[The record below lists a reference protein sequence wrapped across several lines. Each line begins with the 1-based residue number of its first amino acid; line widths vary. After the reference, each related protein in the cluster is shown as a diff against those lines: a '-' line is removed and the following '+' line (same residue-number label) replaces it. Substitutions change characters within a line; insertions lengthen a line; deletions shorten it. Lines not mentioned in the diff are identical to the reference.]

1 MTEDTVRLAGS
12 DFDWCRKLHAS
23 GLLTDAIECYRQ
35 VLERD
40 SANASVHHFLGMALL
55 ADADHAQAA
64 THLKQAAQLEP
75 DNADIWN
82 DLGVAS
88 EAVGVLE
95 DAETAFRRCLTL
107 APALTEPRANLAHVL
122 LCLGRAEAAAEL
134 LLPLAQAGNRDAM
147 ASLSRALVAAA
158 AGSRNAD
165 DALAAALMAIEWANG
180 SGRSDV
186 VASAHRAAFAAAG
199 RAGDAAVQSRI
210 VEQLSFL
217 QPETAA
223 SHILRGRAALLLQG
237 NYDAAA
243 EAFER
248 ALVRE
253 PENLEAQWFH
263 CFLSLRPIYRDDD
276 EIACRRAKYRERLDG
291 LADRLHYADGAELA
305 LAEELTA
312 TIGPVLLPYQ
322 GEDDRALQALYGEMV
337 AAVMQSRYPTPAP
350 APAASH
356 AGDGRIRI
364 AFVSDVIY
372 SHSNWKLRIGWL
384 RHLDRRRFHVS
395 AYHLGQKTDAF
406 TEVIRGHCDAFHH
419 VADDLDAA
427 LDYLRQDAPQVL
439 IYPNI
444 GLSSRI
450 LKLAALRI
458 APVQC
463 TTWGHPVTSGL
474 PTIDDFLSSELME
487 PADGDAH
494 YTERLIRL
502 PGLSITYDPVP
513 VGAVDEDR
521 AGFGF
526 ESDRIVYLAV
536 QSLQKYLPR
545 HDAIFARIASQ
556 VRKSLFVFIEG
567 PIESVARLMR
577 LRLATAFR
585 RHGLD
590 ADEYVRFL
598 PHMSFG
604 RFQSLFRSADVF
616 LDSVEWSGANT
627 TLEAL
632 QWDLPVVTMPGRFMR
647 GRHSSAILGFLGLD
661 GCIARDETEYVA
673 LAAGLGNEPA
683 SRQALRVAIAAA
695 KAKLSEDRAAV
706 DGLMAYLTSAV
717 EEARHPQAAKGTG
730 AAAPARRPLAKSD
743 DGLYRR
749 RYASYDEYAAHQR
762 EKLRHLDLASY
773 EAAFEA
779 ELAVRLRATQVVG
792 AGDNV
797 LCLGARLGAECRA
810 FIALGA
816 FAIGI
821 DLNPGL
827 ANRHVLVGDFHD
839 PQFAD
844 SSVDVVYTNC
854 LDHSFDLEKVMQ
866 GVARVLK
873 PGGVFIADLM
883 NGSGDGEPWRP
894 DGYDCL
900 FWDSTADIVE
910 RIGQLARFTVESS
923 TPMTSAWGWSGRMVV
938 FRKS

>member
-1 MTEDTVRLAGS
+1 MLA
-12 DFDWCRKLHAS
+12 
-23 GLLTDAIECYRQ
+23 DAIECYRQ
-35 VLERD
+35 LLERD

-55 ADADHAQAA
+55 AEADHAQAA
-64 THLKQAAQLEP
+64 AHLKRASQLAP
-75 DNADIWN
+75 GNADIWN

-88 EAVGVLE
+88 EAIGALE
-95 DAETAFRRCLTL
+95 DAEAAFRRCLTL
-107 APALTEPRANLAHVL
+107 APQLAEPRANLAQVL
-122 LCLGRAEAAAEL
+122 LGLKRAQSAAGL
-134 LLPLAQAGNRDAM
+134 LLPLAEAGNRDAM
-147 ASLSRALVAAA
+147 ASLSRALLAAA
-158 AGSRNAD
+158 AESSVAA
-165 DALAAALMAIEWANG
+165 DALKAALRAIEWAIG
-180 SGRSDV
+180 SGRPD
-186 VASAHRAAFAAAG
+186 AIARAHYAGFAAAG
-199 RAGDAAVQSRI
+199 RANDTQAQSRI
-210 VEQLSFL
+210 VDQLAFL
-217 QPETAA
+217 QPEAA
-223 SHILRGRAALLLQG
+223 DAHILRGRAALLSG
-237 NYDAAA
+237 GSYDAAS

-248 ALVRE
+248 ALMHD
-253 PENLEAQWFH
+253 PENLEAQWFR
-263 CFLSLRPIYRDDD
+263 CFLSLRPVYRDDD
-276 EIACRRAKYRERLDG
+276 EIAHRRAQYKARLGDLAERLRYVG
-291 LADRLHYADGAELA
+291 KAELS
-305 LAEELTA
+305 LAEELIA
-312 TIGPVLLPYQ
+312 TIGPALLPYQ
-322 GEDDRALQALYGEMV
+322 GEDDRQLQSLYGEMV
-337 AAVMQSRYPTPAP
+337 AAVMQSRYRDLTSAAAP
-350 APAASH
+350 

-395 AYHLGQKTDAF
+395 AYHLGQRTDAF
-406 TEVIRGHCDAFHH
+406 THEIRGHCDAFYHFP
-419 VADDLDAA
+419 DDLDAA
-427 LDYLRQDAPQVL
+427 LAQLRRSAPQIL

-444 GLSSRI
+444 GLSSRM

-494 YTERLIRL
+494 YTERLVRL

-513 VGAVDEDR
+513 AGAVDEDR

-526 ESDRIVYLAV
+526 ENDRVVYLAV

-545 HDAIFARIASQ
+545 HDAIYARIASQ
-556 VRKSLFVFIEG
+556 VARSLFVFIDG
-567 PIESVARLMR
+567 PIESVARLTR
-577 LRLATAFR
+577 LRVETAFR

-590 ADEYVRFL
+590 PNERLRFL
-598 PHMSFG
+598 PHMAFG
-604 RFQSLFRSADVF
+604 RFQSLFRSADIF
-616 LDSVEWSGANT
+616 LDSIEWSGANT

-661 GCIARDETEYVA
+661 RCIARDETEYVA
-673 LAAGLGNEPA
+673 LAAALGNAPEK
-683 SRQALRVAIAAA
+683 RQALRAAIAVA
-695 KAKLSEDRAAV
+695 KARLSEDRTAV
-706 DGLMAYLTSAV
+706 DGLMAYFISAA
-717 EEARHPQAAKGTG
+717 EDTRHRQAAKG
-730 AAAPARRPLAKSD
+730 AVAVAPTRRGLGKSD

-773 EAAFEA
+773 EAAFET
-779 ELAVRLRATQVVG
+779 ELAARLRAAQVVR
-792 AGDNV
+792 AGGNV

-821 DLNPGL
+821 DLNPGP

-844 SSVDVVYTNC
+844 ASVDVAYTNC

-873 PGGVFIADLM
+873 PGGAFIADLM
-883 NGSGDGEPWRP
+883 NGSGDGAPWKP

-900 FWDSTADIVE
+900 FWDSTADIVD
-910 RIGQLARFTVESS
+910 RIRQLARFDVESS

-938 FRKS
+938 FRKG